1 MTTLELL
8 VIVYGSCHR
17 DPANDERFG
26 AEQRRVE
33 ITLNPTI
40 PSSANTIAKQHQW
53 LQGFLLDIGVDM
65 KHNRNWRCE
74 FCKLHAR
81 ETVWMMCSWMHLTAP
96 RVVGYVHSVCD
107 GGEGPCYERLREV
120 NAQLGRATGS
130 PPSMIPRI
138 RRGQA
143 KYPLSSSCAVCH
155 NEEDSSRRN
164 LKQCARCEL
173 TRYCRC
179 VDFVILSCR
188 TKIFGGAAL
197 TVKGRTGADTR
208 HAVKWSRRLNGT
220 GISL

>member
-1 MTTLELL
+1 
-8 VIVYGSCHR
+8 
-17 DPANDERFG
+17 
-26 AEQRRVE
+26 
-33 ITLNPTI
+33 
-40 PSSANTIAKQHQW
+40 
-53 LQGFLLDIGVDM
+53 
-65 KHNRNWRCE
+65 
-74 FCKLHAR
+74 
-81 ETVWMMCSWMHLTAP
+81 
-96 RVVGYVHSVCD
+96 VCD

-220 GISL
+220 GISLRNFVNCYATMAQIIYFGAHFLVALLVLDSLM